1 MAYKI
6 TLDTG
11 IVCNLTLEDLKEEVR
26 VPKGF
31 FCETVL
37 SINYHLGL
45 DELFSAEDLNWITE
59 VLDEG
64 LQESYHL
71 VADHFKI
78 KITKEEY

>member
-11 IVCNLTLEDLKEEVR
+11 SICNLTLEDLKEKVR
-26 VPKGF
+26 VKKGF

-37 SINYHLGL
+37 SINHYLGL
-45 DELFSAEDLNWITE
+45 DELFSAEDLNRITE
-59 VLDEG
+59 VLDRG

-71 VADHFKI
+71 VSDHFQI
-78 KITKEEY
+78 KITKEEH